1 MGSVSIP
8 DFGRWNTLG
17 RRQGYS
23 SQRVEST
30 ALSKKPLEASS
41 HSVKKQDRRNYL
53 HVVVSVYYGFRRN
66 RGSQVSYRGRFANGV
81 ESHAKPTAV
90 LT

>member
-1 MGSVSIP
+1 MGSVLIP

-17 RRQGYS
+17 RHQGYS

-41 HSVKKQDRRNYL
+41 HSVKKQDRRNIL
-53 HVVVSVYYGFRRN
+53 HVVVSVTEDPK
-66 RGSQVSYRGRFANGV
+66 SVIEV
-81 ESHAKPTAV
+81 DLPKV
-90 LT
+90 